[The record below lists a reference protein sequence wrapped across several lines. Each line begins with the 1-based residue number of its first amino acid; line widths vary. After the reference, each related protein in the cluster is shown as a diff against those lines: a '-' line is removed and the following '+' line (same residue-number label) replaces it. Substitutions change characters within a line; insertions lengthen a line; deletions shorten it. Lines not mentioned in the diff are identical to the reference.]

1 MNHSELLLEF
11 LDGDLTP
18 DQEDALF
25 SALASNSNLRKEMK
39 DHLAISSA
47 IRDDVEAF
55 TPPVE
60 STRHIFSTL
69 GFQAIIPSAQSPIT
83 ATGIPFRRYILSGL
97 LGALVTAVFFWFFF
111 PITGSQ
117 KQDFVASIQHD
128 QRFTTPSLFMMAHH
142 KLSRDQQIT
151 PVSTLANNATERGLA
166 SNVSPH
172 PPAPAE
178 KARDQALAPKP
189 VAFARD
195 RAVRLSEGI
204 DINTFNVNH
213 DKLDIEPVTGRIEE
227 IGFFDLTGSRRSTRM
242 NLVLMMRGSE
252 SRALPIGAL
261 PAGANPWFN
270 DIAIGAYYGLSYE
283 HQVGVEIG
291 YEAFGKKYTING
303 ENGLLERQSY
313 PVLPWIGAVYRYSA
327 RSTGKFYPY
336 GQILFGGTRLGPLSK
351 GIIGVSYSP
360 DSRTTL
366 SLGLEGSLFM
376 YRNQSK
382 WVSSSKAGITYGIA
396 IRVLD

>member
-1 MNHSELLLEF
+1 MNNSELLLEF
-11 LDGDLTP
+11 LDGDLSP

-25 SALASNSNLRKEMK
+25 SALASNSELRREMK

-60 STRHIFSTL
+60 STRNIFSTL
-69 GFQAIIPSAQSPIT
+69 GFQAPVPPPPPAIPGGNPLLRYVLSAL
-83 ATGIPFRRYILSGL
+83 A
-97 LGALVTAVFFWFFF
+97 GAVVTAVLFWFFF
-111 PITGSQ
+111 PVPGPQ
-117 KQDFVASIQHD
+117 QQDFPASTRHD
-128 QRFTTPSLFMMAHH
+128 YRFTAPSLFMMAHH
-142 KLSRDQQIT
+142 KLFRDQQTAT
-151 PVSTLANNATERGLA
+151 PAHESKVTRLTSDFPPPSST
-166 SNVSPH
+166 PD
-172 PPAPAE
+172 E
-178 KARDQALAPKP
+178 KTIGQAMSPKP
-189 VAFARD
+189 VAFSKD
-195 RAVRLSEGI
+195 RTEKLSEQI
-204 DINTFNVNH
+204 DANTFNVNY
-213 DKLDIEPVTGRIEE
+213 DELEIEPVTERIEE
-227 IGFFDLTGSRRSTRM
+227 IGFFDLTGSRRNTRM
-242 NLVLMMRGSE
+242 NLILMMRGSE
-252 SRALPIGAL
+252 SRALPIGKL

-270 DIAIGAYYGLSYE
+270 DIAIGAYYGLSSE

-303 ENGLLERQSY
+303 ENGILERQSY
-313 PVLPWIGAVYRYSA
+313 PVLPWIGALYRYSMRNTA
-327 RSTGKFYPY
+327 KFYPY
-336 GQILFGGTRLGPLSK
+336 GQVLFGGTRLGPLSK

-366 SLGLEGSLFM
+366 SLGLEGSLLM

>member
-1 MNHSELLLEF
+1 MNNSELLLEF
-11 LDGDLTP
+11 LDGDLSP

-25 SALASNSNLRKEMK
+25 SALASNSDLRREMK

-47 IRDDVEAF
+47 VRGDMEAF
-55 TPPVE
+55 SPPVE

-69 GFQAIIPSAQSPIT
+69 GFQALVPSPPPPAVPV
-83 ATGIPFRRYILSGL
+83 GNPFRHYVLSGL
-97 LGALVTAVFFWFFF
+97 VGAVVTAVLFWFFF
-111 PITGSQ
+111 PITGPQ
-117 KQDFVASIQHD
+117 QQDFSASTRHD
-128 QRFTTPSLFMMAHH
+128 HRFTTPSLFMMAHH
-142 KLSRDQQIT
+142 KLSRDQQPAASST
-151 PVSTLANNATERGLA
+151 PALGYEATRLT
-166 SNVSPH
+166 SNF
-172 PPAPAE
+172 PPPLFIPDE
-178 KARDQALAPKP
+178 KIIEQALSPEP
-189 VAFARD
+189 VAFSTDTAEQSLGQPD
-195 RAVRLSEGI
+195 V
-204 DINTFNVNH
+204 NTFNV
-213 DKLDIEPVTGRIEE
+213 DYSELDIQPVTERIEE
-227 IGFFDLTGSRRSTRM
+227 LGFFNLTGSRRNTRM

-252 SRALPIGAL
+252 SRTLPIGEL

-270 DIAIGAYYGLSYE
+270 DIAVGAYYGLSYE

-303 ENGLLERQSY
+303 ENGMLERQSY
-313 PVLPWIGAVYRYSA
+313 PVLPWIGAVYRYSS
-327 RSTGKFYPY
+327 RNIGKLYPY
-336 GQILFGGTRLGPLSK
+336 GQVLFGGTRLGPLSK
-351 GIIGVSYSP
+351 GIIGLSYSP